1 MNFYST
7 SHIESIFSVS
17 VKSKV
22 SWNFKM
28 WFNRFSHFSITFIL
42 FSSFLFWIERTEHFH
57 CDVMWVWAIIIS
69 TDSFSFLFFHVNKFK
84 LELKFLKLRSTQS
97 LQFIH
102 PFKQS
107 NALPWFALLWFALN
121 HFDSFIEELRC
132 SCCYCCCCCY
142 HHLCVVLLLFT
153 FCFMPF
159 YDWMSEFFISNLK
172 SIFLCHKTVTQLF
185 ILIINCII
193 HYALI
198 KMLKA
203 VPFIINIWSQDSF
216 DLIQLNKF
224 QFRNFSLRFS
234 IWNYSFA
241 LLLVVH
247 KNNKKFHYKKSK
259 KLLFQLNWITSS

>member
-22 SWNFKM
+22 PWNFKM

-57 CDVMWVWAIIIS
+57 CDVMWVWAIVIS

-121 HFDSFIEELRC
+121 HFDSFIEESRC

-142 HHLCVVLLLFT
+142 HHLCCSLAIYILF
-153 FCFMPF
+153 
-159 YDWMSEFFISNLK
+159 
-172 SIFLCHKTVTQLF
+172 
-185 ILIINCII
+185 
-193 HYALI
+193 YALLWLNVWI
-198 KMLKA
+198 FYFK
-203 VPFIINIWSQDSF
+203 FEINFFMS
-216 DLIQLNKF
+216 
-224 QFRNFSLRFS
+224 
-234 IWNYSFA
+234 
-241 LLLVVH
+241 
-247 KNNKKFHYKKSK
+247 
-259 KLLFQLNWITSS
+259 